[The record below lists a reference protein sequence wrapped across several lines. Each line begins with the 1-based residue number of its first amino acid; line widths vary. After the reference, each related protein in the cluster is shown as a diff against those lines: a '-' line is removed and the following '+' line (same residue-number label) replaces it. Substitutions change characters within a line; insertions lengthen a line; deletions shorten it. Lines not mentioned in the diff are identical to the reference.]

1 MPEDRGNEIHLGCG
15 VDCDGGGIDV
25 AMSKGTPTSPD
36 LHGYADARLR
46 IVYCTGSPHA
56 LDIWKISET
65 EVRVFGLIWTDADA
79 VVVIHRGGSWEQYL
93 RRVAVG
99 CGAVAAVGHGDG
111 V

>member
-1 MPEDRGNEIHLGCG
+1 M
-15 VDCDGGGIDV
+15 
-25 AMSKGTPTSPD
+25 
-36 LHGYADARLR
+36 
-46 IVYCTGSPHA
+46 
-56 LDIWKISET
+56 
-65 EVRVFGLIWTDADA
+65 FGLIWTDADA